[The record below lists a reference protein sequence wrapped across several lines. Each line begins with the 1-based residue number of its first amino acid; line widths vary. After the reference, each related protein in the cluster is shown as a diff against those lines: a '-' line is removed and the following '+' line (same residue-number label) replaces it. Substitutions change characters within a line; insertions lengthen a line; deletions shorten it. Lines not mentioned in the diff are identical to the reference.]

1 MIKEFWLNLPVKDLA
16 RSREFFR
23 KLGFDFNDQHGQSG
37 MVSLRMGEKGLLINL
52 FPEDAFKG
60 CAGAEVS
67 DARRSAEVLLSFDA
81 ESRAEVDAITEKA
94 RAAGASVFGEPA
106 PVQGWMYGSGF
117 ADLDGHRWNVLFM
130 DLGKMPKG

>member
-1 MIKEFWLNLPVKDLA
+1 MIKDFWLNLPVKDLV

-23 KLGFDFNDQHGQSG
+23 QLGFNFNDQHGQSG
-37 MVSLRMGEKGLLINL
+37 MVSLLMGEKGLMINL
-52 FPEDAFKG
+52 FPDDTFKSF
-60 CAGAEVS
+60 AGAGVS

-94 RAAGASVFGEPA
+94 RAAGATVFGEPA

-130 DLGKMPKG
+130 DFGKMPKG